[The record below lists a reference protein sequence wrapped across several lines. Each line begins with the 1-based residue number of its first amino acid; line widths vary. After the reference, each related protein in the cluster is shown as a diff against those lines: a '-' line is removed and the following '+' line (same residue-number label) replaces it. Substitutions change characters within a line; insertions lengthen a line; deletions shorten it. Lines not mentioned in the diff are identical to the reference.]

1 MNIISSKLLED
12 GMGCTE
18 VIMRRGAFKTYKAL
32 EGNRNRMVVIKE
44 KRKSERTFRVCS
56 AFHGL
61 DELNSPYLVRYLTCY
76 EDEKACKVKERVM
89 RNRIDRNG
97 EL

>member
-1 MNIISSKLLED
+1 MHRQ
-12 GMGCTE
+12 TY
-18 VIMRRGAFKTYKAL
+18 ATYKAVERNSNREVVMKVERKIVKGDLFHNTLQVL
-32 EGNRNRMVVIKE
+32 EK
-44 KRKSERTFRVCS
+44 
-56 AFHGL
+56 
-61 DELNSPYLVRYLTCY
+61 LNSPYLVRYLTCY

>member
-1 MNIISSKLLED
+1 
-12 GMGCTE
+12 
-18 VIMRRGAFKTYKAL
+18 MRRGAFKTYEAL

-61 DELNSPYLVRYLTCY
+61 DELNSPYLVRYLMCY
-76 EDEKACKVKERVM
+76 EDEEVCKVKEQAVH
-89 RNRIDRNG
+89 NAIDRNG